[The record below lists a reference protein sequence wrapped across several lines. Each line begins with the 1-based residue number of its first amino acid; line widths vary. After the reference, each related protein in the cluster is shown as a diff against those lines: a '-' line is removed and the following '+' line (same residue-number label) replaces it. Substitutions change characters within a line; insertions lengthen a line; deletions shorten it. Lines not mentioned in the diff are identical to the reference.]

1 MCTNS
6 VYSLASLFLPSVFAE
21 KDIPGF
27 WVGLV
32 FAWYSIAVVIVSPF
46 IGTILKKTGT
56 ANLIAI
62 GLFMMSISIVPIG
75 YLIEIENDTTT
86 LAVALLLRTL
96 QGTASAAINTTC
108 YSLAANKYSSNTLF
122 VVGMMEGM
130 SGVGIVIGL
139 LGGSA
144 VYEAMGYEA
153 VFITFGLI
161 LLAMAFIS
169 RGLFMLIDRKQSETD
184 EDDYL
189 PAG

>member
-1 MCTNS
+1 
-6 VYSLASLFLPSVFAE
+6 
-21 KDIPGF
+21 
-27 WVGLV
+27 
-32 FAWYSIAVVIVSPF
+32 
-46 IGTILKKTGT
+46 
-56 ANLIAI
+56 
-62 GLFMMSISIVPIG
+62 MMSISIVPIG

-169 RGLFMLIDRKQSETD
+169 RALFMLIDRRQSETD